1 MGIFTAD
8 DTLKVVV
15 LGNDGIMRGM
25 LIPRNSKL
33 ALNKYIITQKDVF
46 LQRSK
51 KHSLFEYDQP
61 TIMFRENSAH
71 AIPKDGQESFPTPI
85 EMADTIENAAM
96 HLFTLFG
103 VVKPNIWLIAIL
115 IAACV
120 AAGAACGGV
129 YFGYENNKILTD
141 ISNNGLIPTDDGGA
155 GSVDV
160 IPQNTVVPTTVIT
173 AVPTALPTATPVV
186 IRTRATL

>member
-1 MGIFTAD
+1 MALMTAG

-25 LIPRNSKL
+25 LVNRNAKM
-33 ALNKYIITQKDVF
+33 AANKYIITQKDVF

-51 KHSLFEYDQP
+51 KYNFFEYDQP

-71 AIPKDGQESFPTPI
+71 AIPKEGQESFPTPV

-103 VVKPNIWLIAIL
+103 EPKSNIWLIMIL

-120 AAGAACGGV
+120 AAGCAGGAL
-129 YFGYENNKILTD
+129 YFGYTNENSMKSLKAEVTNIETF
-141 ISNNGLIPTDDGGA
+141 IGNSTYGA
-155 GSVDV
+155 GSGIVTTD
-160 IPQNTVVPTTVIT
+160 TVPGGIVTPKTT
-173 AVPTALPTATPVV
+173 TPVPIPSGRV
-186 IRTRATL
+186 TL